1 MILYTLYLLYQAD
14 NDNRRRK
21 FLENDVSPRDAI
33 TYTKEPQKPVSNHWR
48 QLRQTRPGLSVL
60 TPFLS
65 PHAVSVCFSVYNYC
79 FDLMSKFRPFGVVL
93 NPLFRILFSLW
104 VHFFFFFP
112 SNFRLTLQKFE
123 INVFIVLFICIVS
136 ESPFLTGRIVCS
148 PTWFGL
154 FDEQYFVLNWLIIR
168 CELRP
173 ELRQKR
179 SWQHEARRI
188 NIPYCV
194 CEANVRPVK
203 NRLKNCV
210 RRHRVNYWFGHNMFV
225 R

>member
-1 MILYTLYLLYQAD
+1 MHRWDDFIYLIFTRI
-14 NDNRRRK
+14 RRIMTT
-21 FLENDVSPRDAI
+21 EDGS
-33 TYTKEPQKPVSNHWR
+33 SWR
-48 QLRQTRPGLSVL
+48 MTSAHATPLPTQRSRRNLWVIIEGSYVRLSV
-60 TPFLS
+60 F
-65 PHAVSVCFSVYNYC
+65 NYC
-79 FDLMSKFRPFGVVL
+79 FDFMSKFRPFGVVL

-104 VHFFFFFP
+104 GQVFFP
-112 SNFRLTLQKFE
+112 SNFRLTLQKFQ
-123 INVFIVLFICIVS
+123 IKRFFFFFFFFFFIVLFICTVS
-136 ESPFLTGRIVCS
+136 KSPFLIGRIICS

-154 FDEQYFVLNWLIIR
+154 FDEQYSWLIIR

-179 SWQHEARRI
+179 SWQYEARRI
-188 NIPYCV
+188 NILYCV